1 MYMLCPCEILPEVNS
16 NLWSDHFT
24 VKALRG
30 GAGEEN
36 KTVLISKKE
45 ICLFLHVHIWF
56 KLPLYVININDI
68 V

>member
-30 GAGEEN
+30 GAGEE
-36 KTVLISKKE
+36 TRAV
-45 ICLFLHVHIWF
+45 
-56 KLPLYVININDI
+56 YNITKRDMS
-68 V
+68 VFACEDMV